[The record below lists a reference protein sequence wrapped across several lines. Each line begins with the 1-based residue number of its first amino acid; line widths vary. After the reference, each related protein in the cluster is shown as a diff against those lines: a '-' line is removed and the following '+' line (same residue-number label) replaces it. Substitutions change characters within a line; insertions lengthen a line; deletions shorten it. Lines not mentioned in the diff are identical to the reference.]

1 MTNMTVLMNDD
12 NTTIQIICPFCGKV
26 NEITVPTDD
35 FIDWQCGELIQNAMP
50 YLTPEN
56 REFLISGMCRECQ
69 DKIFGGD
76 EE

>member
-1 MTNMTVLMNDD
+1 MMMTTIMNDD
-12 NTTIQIICPFCGKV
+12 NTTVQIKCPFCGKV

-35 FIDWQCGELIQNAMP
+35 FMDWQCGELIQNAMP

-69 DKIFGGD
+69 DKIFGG